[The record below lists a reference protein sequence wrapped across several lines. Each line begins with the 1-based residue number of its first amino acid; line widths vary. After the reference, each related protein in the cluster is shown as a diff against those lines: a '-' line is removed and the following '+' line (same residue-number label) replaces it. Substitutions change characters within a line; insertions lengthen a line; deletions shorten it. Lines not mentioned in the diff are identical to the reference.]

1 MKVTFGVLLRSSL
14 LISSLFFNFKETY
27 ANDQR
32 KITGINLG
40 VYEKGPYLG
49 IYSDINKRNQVE
61 VGINYL
67 DIPIGSYDA
76 NFSDN
81 IEGRLSFAG
90 LRLLYRRFYK
100 PSTDNG
106 IYAEAGLELNRISAY
121 SEIKLS
127 QLTYTSGNLTV
138 RCPTCSSM
146 DLSIQPNPIAL
157 IPSLSIGWQQKI
169 TPKIKFKSSIGIQYK
184 KINNADWNYDSNE
197 FMPFFVKSEV
207 DEAIKKVNK
216 DLQNLPVIFATIMFS
231 ISTLEY
237 CA

>member
-1 MKVTFGVLLRSSL
+1 MRIQFRGLLYCSLLVSSL
-14 LISSLFFNFKETY
+14 VCNCKETY
-27 ANDQR
+27 ANE
-32 KITGINLG
+32 KNNITGVNLG

-49 IYSDINKRNQVE
+49 IYSDIDKKNQVE

-67 DIPIGSYDA
+67 NVPIGSYDA
-76 NFSDN
+76 NFSED

-169 TPKIKFKSSIGIQYK
+169 TPKIKVKSSIGIQYK
-184 KINNADWNYDSNE
+184 KINNADWDYDSNE

-207 DEAIKKVNK
+207 DEAISKVNK
-216 DLQNLPVIFATIMFS
+216 DLENLPVIYPTIMVS
-231 ISTLEY
+231 ISY
-237 CA
+237 QFS